1 MEEGGES
8 SKLRLEMGTTDI
20 LRAKRRGILG
30 EVVQLT
36 FGTNS
41 RGPQLSLPS
50 PDGNTISLP
59 VRDRDTPNI
68 TGGPV

>member
-1 MEEGGES
+1 M
-8 SKLRLEMGTTDI
+8 
-20 LRAKRRGILG
+20 G

-50 PDGNTISLP
+50 PDGNIISLLT
-59 VRDRDTPNI
+59 RDRDTPNI
-68 TGGPV
+68 AGSLLDANHHLAS